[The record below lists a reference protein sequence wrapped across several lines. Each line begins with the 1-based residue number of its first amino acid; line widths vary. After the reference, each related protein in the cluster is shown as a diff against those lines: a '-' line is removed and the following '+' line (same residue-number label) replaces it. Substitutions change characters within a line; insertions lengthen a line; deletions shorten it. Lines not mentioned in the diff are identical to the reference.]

1 MALTVFDAAIS
12 AIDAVGAKVLP
23 EKINTIT
30 KKHALIGA
38 AAGAIPVPGAAM
50 VAVAANIWHM
60 YKEINDALGISFS
73 KNKLKTIISGV
84 VANLGSTAALAL
96 GAGELL
102 KFIPGLG
109 TVTGAVMEAAI
120 DAAITYTAAFIYLK
134 AITALA
140 NKDDVENITE
150 EDLKQEIDDYM
161 KNNKGEIDKVF
172 NEAKTTYKN
181 EKNIANNKESLQS
194 LEEEMKEEENDDN
207 NMNSSNGNNDNNSG
221 EANICTSCG
230 AKIPQ
235 GSKFCCECGNKIE
248 VRVFCPECGAE
259 LANGMKFCSQC
270 GTKVV

>member
-109 TVTGAVMEAAI
+109 SVTGAVMEAAI

-181 EKNIANNKESLQS
+181 KKDIANNKESLQS
-194 LEEEMKEEENDDN
+194 LEEEMKEVENDNDN
-207 NMNSSNGNNDNNSG
+207 DMTSSNSNDV
-221 EANICTSCG
+221 ETNICTSCG
-230 AKIPQ
+230 AKVLQ

-248 VRVFCPECGAE
+248 VKNLCSACGAE
-259 LANGMKFCSQC
+259 LANGVKFCSQC
-270 GTKVV
+270 GTKVR